1 MKRVNTHGLKINN
14 LRRVCGET
22 GGWPANSGGYDEIFY
37 NRETGDL
44 WTVPQVSL
52 GRSSWTEYPNNPE
65 VVKVGETSQ
74 HMTMQ
79 EIADAVAR
87 AVAAQDT
94 RRAQWE
100 ENRRNMEAIARAMGA
115 AV

>member
-1 MKRVNTHGLKINN
+1 MKAVDTHGLKING
-14 LRRVCGET
+14 LRRVCGEA

-52 GRSSWTEYPNNPE
+52 GRNSWTEYRNNPE
-65 VVKVGETSQ
+65 VVKVCETSE

-79 EIADAVAR
+79 EIVDAVSR
-87 AVAAQDT
+87 AVELQDL
-94 RRAQWE
+94 RKAQWE
-100 ENRRNMEAIARAMGA
+100 DNRRNMDNL
-115 AV
+115 